1 MRGRNSEP
9 ADAVGI
15 PGPFLW
21 FYASIVRDEG
31 IFNEERREFKTNHQ
45 QLSLLRQSPLK
56 ESEGGDACFVIFVK
70 STRFLY

>member
-9 ADAVGI
+9 ADAVDI

-45 QLSLLRQSPLK
+45 QLLLYLEMFLK
-56 ESEGGDACFVIFVK
+56 FILRK
-70 STRFLY
+70 MLILK

>member
-9 ADAVGI
+9 ADAVDI

-45 QLSLLRQSPLK
+45 QLSLATTKS
-56 ESEGGDACFVIFVK
+56 SEGVGEEW
-70 STRFLY
+70 